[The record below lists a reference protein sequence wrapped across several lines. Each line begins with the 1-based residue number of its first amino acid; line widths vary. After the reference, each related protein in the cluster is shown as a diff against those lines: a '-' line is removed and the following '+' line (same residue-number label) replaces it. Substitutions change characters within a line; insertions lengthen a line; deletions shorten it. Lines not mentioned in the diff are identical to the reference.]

1 MGWRWVPDHKPSSSR
16 ATPDSPSI
24 NRTFPTQGEAETW
37 LGEFYPSLL
46 RAGVRAVS
54 LYEADRLVY
63 GPMSLEPD
71 VEIVVRTGPL
81 VSTGADP

>member
-1 MGWRWVPDHKPSSSR
+1 MPSDNARSR
-16 ATPDSPSI
+16 RADSGSLAQRPQ
-24 NRTFPTQGEAETW
+24 TQGEAETW

-71 VEIVVRTGPL
+71 V
-81 VSTGADP
+81 